1 MIFIQ
6 DYFLVQTQK
15 IILSATAVAS
25 TGGSPVASSSKGAA
39 TSTSSVPAA
48 PLVEDFNSISSQ
60 SGGGGSLKKVKRKSP
75 RIRGSSSTGNV
86 EKRPRDQQHASQQ
99 QPQQPV
105 REALSPSV
113 AESIRAVFAAFV
125 WHEG

>member
-6 DYFLVQTQK
+6 DYSLVQTQK

-48 PLVEDFNSISSQ
+48 PLVEDFNH
-60 SGGGGSLKKVKRKSP
+60 RF
-75 RIRGSSSTGNV
+75 V
-86 EKRPRDQQHASQQ
+86 ET
-99 QPQQPV
+99 
-105 REALSPSV
+105 
-113 AESIRAVFAAFV
+113 
-125 WHEG
+125 